1 MITIIK
7 VFLPLIVAVSV
18 FPVGTIIPVKLTGY
32 NYEVS
37 TTSVAII
44 NGRDGGTSIIA
55 GVKATNYHD
64 NLLFIGEFNFRAF
77 DDSNQELKQV
87 SCADGVDFQLGKN
100 QSDTGTM
107 CWISGKAITDVIITY
122 DHSVFNQKVAIWST
136 KDE

>member
-1 MITIIK
+1 MILK
-7 VFLPLIVAVSV
+7 LFLPVVLALVIY
-18 FPVGTIIPVKLTGY
+18 PIGTIVPVKLIGY

-64 NLLFIGEFNFRAF
+64 DVLFIGEFNFRAF

-107 CWISGKAITDVIITY
+107 CWTSGKTLTDVMITY
-122 DHSVFNQKVAIWST
+122 DHSIFNQKVAIWST
-136 KDE
+136 KNE